1 MWDVRKDKWLDA
13 YWKLTEASIAAYGKP
28 DLLHTI
34 GLGERLCYKDRAA
47 NLRLKVDV
55 LKRLITKAKS
65 HYPDSRILLAGW
77 DFYLTWHPEE
87 VSGLLKE
94 LDPKSTIVWDYEVDA
109 VSNDLLGNQIK
120 GANNFTRWDVIGKFP
135 YTFGLFIAYEKALDV
150 RANYPLIL
158 ERQRAIAGDPFC
170 KGYIFWPESSHTDIL
185 LLRYFTANAW
195 RADKMDVDALLA
207 EFCRDRYGRQAD
219 AFAACWK
226 DVIPLSRLLGWGGG
240 GITDAVDGCPKRND
254 PAAWKKPFPAE
265 LACTPRLFKA
275 LAEIDWEGDFV
286 RRDAV
291 DLARTA
297 ADRLISAARI
307 KLLATYHS
315 WKGGAQFIATAT
327 DVKNAA
333 DAYVALGRA
342 FADLLALHTDYSL
355 YESCQRLDAVEK
367 IRNPDFEHVLYDNAS
382 CGYCRSHQ
390 YEVARW
396 WAVPAMTDLAN
407 MLAER
412 AAAGDKSPIPPLN
425 QDRYRERSL
434 HRPLAEMRPMLP
446 RTPENWRRVMGE
458 LARCAEKIVSLR

>member
-1 MWDVRKDKWLDA
+1 M
-13 YWKLTEASIAAYGKP
+13 
-28 DLLHTI
+28 
-34 GLGERLCYKDRAA
+34 
-47 NLRLKVDV
+47 
-55 LKRLITKAKS
+55 LKRLIAKAKS
-65 HYPDSRILLAGW
+65 HYPDSRVLLAGW

-87 VSGLLKE
+87 VSALLKE

-109 VSNDLLGNQIK
+109 VSNDLLGNKIK
-120 GANNFTRWDVIGKFP
+120 GANNFTRWDVVGKFP

-158 ERQRAIAGDPFC
+158 ERQRAIQNDPFC

-207 EFCRDRYGRQAD
+207 EFCRDRYGKQAD

-254 PAAWKKPFPAE
+254 PAAWKKPFPAV

-275 LAEIDWEGDFV
+275 LAEIDWDGDFI

-297 ADRLISAARI
+297 ADRLISAARV

-315 WKGGAQFIATAT
+315 WKASTGTTPTGGSQSGGSQFIATAA

-333 DAYVALGRA
+333 SAYVALGHA

-355 YESCQRLDAVEK
+355 YESYLRLDAVEK

-390 YEVARW
+390 YEVAQH

-425 QDRYRERSL
+425 QDRYRERSM
-434 HRPLAEMRPMLP
+434 HRSLAEMRPTLP
-446 RTPENWRRVMGE
+446 RTPENWRRVLGE
-458 LARCAEKIVSLR
+458 LAAVSAVLTKE

>member
-1 MWDVRKDKWLDA
+1 M
-13 YWKLTEASIAAYGKP
+13 
-28 DLLHTI
+28 
-34 GLGERLCYKDRAA
+34 
-47 NLRLKVDV
+47 
-55 LKRLITKAKS
+55 
-65 HYPDSRILLAGW
+65 
-77 DFYLTWHPEE
+77 
-87 VSGLLKE
+87 
-94 LDPKSTIVWDYEVDA
+94 
-109 VSNDLLGNQIK
+109 
-120 GANNFTRWDVIGKFP
+120 
-135 YTFGLFIAYEKALDV
+135 
-150 RANYPLIL
+150 
-158 ERQRAIAGDPFC
+158 
-170 KGYIFWPESSHTDIL
+170 
-185 LLRYFTANAW
+185 
-195 RADKMDVDALLA
+195 
-207 EFCRDRYGRQAD
+207 
-219 AFAACWK
+219 
-226 DVIPLSRLLGWGGG
+226 
-240 GITDAVDGCPKRND
+240 DGCPKRND

-265 LACTPRLFKA
+265 LSCTPRLFKA

-307 KLLATYHS
+307 KLLSTYHS
-315 WKGGAQFIATAT
+315 WKGGSRSCATAT

-355 YESCQRLDAVEK
+355 YESYLRLDAVEK

-407 MLAER
+407 ILAER
-412 AAAGDKSPIPPLN
+412 ATAGDKSPIPPLN